1 VIPTPQMKADG
12 SIFDCAFGCAFGC
25 NYIAKTARCIT
36 DNIRMELNIPTTT
49 IDTDLPGENRAALE
63 EHLEGFLEIVR
74 ESKETKKLN

>member
-12 SIFDCAFGCAFGC
+12 SIFDCAFGC

>member
-1 VIPTPQMKADG
+1 MIPTPQMKADG
-12 SIFDCAFGCAFGC
+12 SIFDCAFGC

-36 DNIRMELNIPTTT
+36 DDIRMELNIPTTT